1 MSAQPAWSARN
12 LPNIVRR
19 VRLRAMSPGDTGE
32 FFVRADEP
40 AKVGRKS
47 REQLLSE
54 LEVLEVQFEASREA
68 RQVLT

>member
-1 MSAQPAWSARN
+1 
-12 LPNIVRR
+12 
-19 VRLRAMSPGDTGE
+19 MSPGDTGE